1 MIPIKL
7 SIKGLYSYQ
16 EKQTIDFTK
25 LTSAHLFGI
34 FGTVGS
40 GKSTIL
46 EAITFALYGKT
57 ERLNLAGDNRN
68 YNMMNLKSD
77 ELLIEFIF
85 KTGSSAKEYQ
95 VLVRGKRNSK
105 KFDDVKT
112 FERTAYFKSGDS
124 WEPISTDKIEAAIGL
139 SYDNFKRTIII
150 PQGLFQEFLQLGQKD
165 RSQMMKELFNLQK
178 YELFYKVVALESRN
192 NEKLQIL
199 EGRLKELGE
208 IQPMVIEEKKVELA
222 ELQKIYNNLKED
234 LEKAN
239 RSKIGFEQLRDLH
252 NRLTLLQQ
260 KMELLLSH
268 QEEITLLE
276 KQITEYEYCL
286 FHFKPILDVLHDS
299 EKRLQENTLEVNHCK
314 TELEQVKQRID
325 TCLPILNTLKLEQ
338 DKRESKIQQADELIK
353 MVQINKL
360 QSELLILNKRIEEGE
375 AYNSNFKND
384 VEQKKL
390 TSQKIELQ
398 LKQLKSQ
405 RVDVTELTTAKE
417 WYTQK
422 IELQKQE
429 QILINEIN
437 QLTQEQN
444 SLKKE
449 YDSFYNNE
457 YNKLEFGRD
466 EKLYQFLESD
476 LLRIE
481 NELVETD
488 NQIEYFSIQA
498 KLAEYASNLHDG
510 KPCPLCGSLEH
521 PEIFNE
527 AEAAKSLQ
535 NMRKLKDSMK
545 QKVQWVSQLLQKI
558 SKNQI
563 ESQALQKK
571 DADLK
576 SKLAL
581 VQTQNKEHQ
590 QQFRWEK
597 YPKIEILNEALSNM
611 EAQEKKITAT
621 ENQLE
626 INAKEIEAELLKLHH
641 YQQKLEELKHQ
652 LTDINS
658 KYTTLKSQ
666 LSVIPY
672 NQWSIKTSEFIEE
685 EILRIRQNVVQM
697 DAEYKVQQAQLDSLN
712 KANESLNSKIAL
724 RTMDMQKEQQFIE
737 TKKSE
742 FESLV
747 HQSQFTGLAYILS
760 VLAQP
765 TDSANGKQRI
775 ESYNQQMAI
784 LQEQLKATRSE
795 KGEKTYDAEA
805 HKAFE
810 LEFEQLNET
819 YATQN
824 KLFINAESEL
834 VKLQNDLLKQQLLIK
849 DREQLELRSADLKT
863 LKQLFQGSKFV
874 NYISTVHLQ
883 NLCKDANNRF
893 FKLSG
898 QKLSLEI
905 TEDNNFQV
913 RDFMNDGKVRHVK
926 TLSGGQT
933 FQAAL
938 SLALALADSVQKNS
952 ASAENFFFLDE
963 GFGSLDNESLQ
974 IVFDTLKTL
983 RNENRIVGIISHVE
997 ELQQEIDTHIRVSNS
1012 ENSGSFITPNY

>member
-1 MIPIKL
+1 
-7 SIKGLYSYQ
+7 
-16 EKQTIDFTK
+16 
-25 LTSAHLFGI
+25 
-34 FGTVGS
+34 
-40 GKSTIL
+40 
-46 EAITFALYGKT
+46 
-57 ERLNLAGDNRN
+57 
-68 YNMMNLKSD
+68 
-77 ELLIEFIF
+77 
-85 KTGSSAKEYQ
+85 
-95 VLVRGKRNSK
+95 
-105 KFDDVKT
+105 
-112 FERTAYFKSGDS
+112 
-124 WEPISTDKIEAAIGL
+124 
-139 SYDNFKRTIII
+139 
-150 PQGLFQEFLQLGQKD
+150 
-165 RSQMMKELFNLQK
+165 
-178 YELFYKVVALESRN
+178 
-192 NEKLQIL
+192 
-199 EGRLKELGE
+199 
-208 IQPMVIEEKKVELA
+208 
-222 ELQKIYNNLKED
+222 
-234 LEKAN
+234 
-239 RSKIGFEQLRDLH
+239 
-252 NRLTLLQQ
+252 
-260 KMELLLSH
+260 
-268 QEEITLLE
+268 
-276 KQITEYEYCL
+276 
-286 FHFKPILDVLHDS
+286 
-299 EKRLQENTLEVNHCK
+299 
-314 TELEQVKQRID
+314 
-325 TCLPILNTLKLEQ
+325 
-338 DKRESKIQQADELIK
+338 
-353 MVQINKL
+353 
-360 QSELLILNKRIEEGE
+360 
-375 AYNSNFKND
+375 
-384 VEQKKL
+384 
-390 TSQKIELQ
+390 
-398 LKQLKSQ
+398 
-405 RVDVTELTTAKE
+405 
-417 WYTQK
+417 
-422 IELQKQE
+422 
-429 QILINEIN
+429 
-437 QLTQEQN
+437 
-444 SLKKE
+444 
-449 YDSFYNNE
+449 
-457 YNKLEFGRD
+457 
-466 EKLYQFLESD
+466 
-476 LLRIE
+476 
-481 NELVETD
+481 
-488 NQIEYFSIQA
+488 
-498 KLAEYASNLHDG
+498 LAEYASNLHDG

-652 LTDINS
+652 STDINS